1 MCKSFILIKLL
12 EKKWKMN
19 VPVGKPQTNGAIVMA
34 LVVITVMT
42 IKISMII
49 QPVLNF
55 ILRYTLRHRSL
66 KLLNIN

>member
-1 MCKSFILIKLL
+1 
-12 EKKWKMN
+12 MN
-19 VPVGKPQTNGAIVMA
+19 VPVGKPQTNGVIVMA

-55 ILRYTLRHRSL
+55 TLRYTLRHRSL
-66 KLLNIN
+66 KLLHIN